1 MHTIDSSERAPTV
14 IARTPDGALTL
25 RCDTR
30 STTFT
35 LQSEGEAS
43 HPLAGISFNS
53 AVLLSFLQRRGLTF
67 ERGLEIR
74 TPVRGP
80 HIAVLRE
87 TGAPVVGICLPPS
100 TFDAARFYIADLP
113 DVPRFA
119 LKDEIRPNLL
129 YLIGNDGLE
138 QCTSENY
145 RSRRAAPRG
154 RA

>member
-1 MHTIDSSERAPTV
+1 MHTIDSSVGPLTV

-25 RCDTR
+25 LCDTR

-35 LQSEGEAS
+35 LRSERESS

-53 AVLLSFLQRRGLTF
+53 AVLLSFLQRRGMTF

-87 TGAPVVGICLPPS
+87 TGSPVVGICLPPAA
-100 TFDAARFYIADLP
+100 FDAARFYVADLP

-129 YLIGNDGLE
+129 YLIGE
-138 QCTSENY
+138 
-145 RSRRAAPRG
+145 RRGGAMRPRNHRLGSAAVRTN
-154 RA
+154 A

>member
-1 MHTIDSSERAPTV
+1 MHTIDSSERALTV
-14 IARTPDGALTL
+14 IARTPDGTLTL
-25 RCDTR
+25 HCDTR
-30 STTFT
+30 SATFT
-35 LQSEGEAS
+35 LRSEVEAA

-74 TPVRGP
+74 KPGRGP

-87 TGAPVVGICLPPS
+87 TGSPVVGICLPPA

-119 LKDEIRPNLL
+119 LKDELRPNLI
-129 YLIGNDGLE
+129 YLIGV
-138 QCTSENY
+138 
-145 RSRRAAPRG
+145 G
-154 RA
+154 RMKR